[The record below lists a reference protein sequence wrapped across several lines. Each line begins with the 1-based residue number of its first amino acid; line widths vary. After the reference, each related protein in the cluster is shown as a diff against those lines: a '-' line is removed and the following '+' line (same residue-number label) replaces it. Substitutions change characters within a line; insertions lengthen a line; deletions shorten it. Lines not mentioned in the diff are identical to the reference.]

1 MKKTLYTILAAGT
14 LLFTASCSE
23 DRGTTTEVV
32 SANEDERVN
41 PKHIRGYGDRE
52 PGGVDS
58 IAEKGGQ
65 MYSFDVERL
74 SREMRNDMQLN
85 DVLATEIVEVYYNRD
100 RQLSEMMQRYQLSDT
115 ARMGGDAASM
125 KKMEEM
131 KKEHE
136 RINLETDQKVKGK
149 LTPEQYKVYEKNR
162 HKYHKSTSGKHS
174 NM

>member
-1 MKKTLYTILAAGT
+1 MKKTLYTILAVGT
-14 LLFTASCSE
+14 IFFTASCGE
-23 DRGTTTEVV
+23 DRGTTTEVT

-41 PKHIRGYGDRE
+41 PKHLRGYGDRE

-58 IAEKGGQ
+58 INQKGGQ
-65 MYSFDVERL
+65 MYSFDTDRL
-74 SREMRNDMQLN
+74 TTEMATDMQLN
-85 DVLATEIVEVYYNRD
+85 NDLATEIVKVYYDRD

-136 RINLETDQKVKGK
+136 RINLETDKKVKGK
-149 LTPEQYKVYEKNR
+149 LTPEQYKMYEKNR
-162 HKYHKSTSGKHS
+162 SKYHKSTSGKHS
-174 NM
+174 HM